1 MIIISYDISNDKKRS
16 RFSKYI
22 KKFGH
27 RLQYSVY
34 EIENSQRILNN
45 IIADLNNKFINEFDQ
60 TDSVYIFQLSSS
72 CKVQKF
78 GYAKNEDDCLLI
90 VK

>member
-1 MIIISYDISNDKKRS
+1 MVIISYDISNDKKRN

-34 EIENSQRILNN
+34 EIENSERVLKN
-45 IIADLNNKFINEFDQ
+45 IVTDINNKYSKAFDQ

-78 GYAKNEDDCLLI
+78 GYAANEDATLLI

>member
-1 MIIISYDISNDKKRS
+1 MIIISYDISDNKKRS

-22 KKFGH
+22 MKFGH

-34 EIENSQRILNN
+34 EIENSERILNN
-45 IIADLNNKFINEFDQ
+45 IVTDINNKFLKIFNQ
-60 TDSVYIFQLSSS
+60 SDSVYIFQLRAS

-78 GYAKNEDDCLLI
+78 GYAANEDKTLII